1 MLRNIFLKTLRDN
14 RWGILAVGLGLGL
27 VLLVTIASYP
37 SLFTGDAA
45 ERARQSAEFTRLLKA
60 FSALL
65 GEPVPIDTV
74 GGFLTFRSL
83 GFLPVVIGVWA
94 AIVAAGLIRGEEELG
109 ALDVLL
115 TTPHGRPAVFGQKVA
130 ALGLGVVVVLVL
142 MGACMLAGA
151 ASVNESLPFDGTM
164 AVLVNMGLITAFW
177 AALALAIAQ
186 VVAARRTASTITG
199 GLLFAT
205 YVLDNVLSGIDSLKG
220 VAWVLPFHYYS
231 INKPL
236 VPGRA
241 LEYGAWVALAVGTVV
256 LLGAALWMFA
266 RRDVGAVFP
275 LLPERQTA
283 SGGGSLALLG
293 SIFGKTLRDLVG
305 PTLGWGIGLGALA
318 ALLVAVAN
326 EAVAPMRDV
335 VRNIPWLGAVFGS
348 LATTEGYLSSYM
360 DVILPLILAFFAV
373 IQVANWAGD
382 EESGRM
388 ELLVSEP
395 LPRLRILLA
404 RYAAVVCSLV
414 GILVIQGV
422 ALLATAALTNT
433 PLDAGRVIGFLFGI
447 GVLVLVVLAFGM
459 AVATWLKQP
468 GLAVPITGGLLI
480 VMYFL
485 ELLGGF
491 FTWPEAVRDLSI
503 FHLYGRPLL
512 DGLAWGNMAV
522 LLAAALLLAAGSLA
536 GFARRDIAK

>member
-1 MLRNIFLKTLRDN
+1 
-14 RWGILAVGLGLGL
+14 
-27 VLLVTIASYP
+27 
-37 SLFTGDAA
+37 
-45 ERARQSAEFTRLLKA
+45 
-60 FSALL
+60 
-65 GEPVPIDTV
+65 
-74 GGFLTFRSL
+74 
-83 GFLPVVIGVWA
+83 
-94 AIVAAGLIRGEEELG
+94 
-109 ALDVLL
+109 
-115 TTPHGRPAVFGQKVA
+115 
-130 ALGLGVVVVLVL
+130 VVVLVL
-142 MGACMLAGA
+142 MGLFMLVGA
-151 ASVNESLPFDGTM
+151 ASVNESLPFGGVVAALTG
-164 AVLVNMGLITAFW
+164 MGLITAFW

-186 VVAARRTASTITG
+186 VVTARRTASTITG

-236 VPGRA
+236 VPGRV
-241 LEYGAWVALAVGTVV
+241 LEYGAWVALAAGTVV
-256 LLGAALWMFA
+256 LLGAALGMFA

-275 LLPERQTA
+275 LLPERRTA
-283 SGGGSLALLG
+283 NGGGSLVLLG
-293 SIFGKTLRDLVG
+293 SVFGKTLRDLIG
-305 PTLGWGIGLGALA
+305 PALGWGIGLGALA

-335 VRNIPWLGAVFGS
+335 VRNIPWLGAMFGN

-360 DVILPLILAFFAV
+360 DVVLPLILAFFAV

-395 LPRLRILLA
+395 VPRLRILLA

-459 AVATWLKQP
+459 AIATWLKEP

-491 FTWPEAVRDLSI
+491 FNWPEAVRDLSI

-512 DGLAWGNMAV
+512 EGLVWGNVAV
-522 LLAAALLLAAGSLA
+522 LAAAALVLAAGSLA